1 MKKSIIA
8 FIMVLIWGA
17 WFVNADVYKWKAQ
30 TGETRTRRDG
40 TTYNIWDRTD
50 LSEATFNEL
59 KDTEFKDARV
69 VENEY
74 ATHYII
80 EKDGKQIVLTRI
92 TEDKDRK

>member
-8 FIMVLIWGA
+8 FIMVLIWGT

-30 TGETRTRRDG
+30 TGERTRRDG
-40 TTYNIWDRTD
+40 TIYHIWDRVD
-50 LSEATFNEL
+50 LSEATFNKL
-59 KDTEFKDARV
+59 RGTDFKDARV
-69 VENEY
+69 VEHEY

-80 EKDGKQIVLTRI
+80 EKDGKQIVLMRI